1 MGHLYEVLQNY
12 LTLLCSCPYDPSLL
26 LVIPYIWV
34 SLYCFLFVNIQCQQ
48 LPALDLSS
56 QIYSLFTDICTQILF
71 PQ

>member
-12 LTLLCSCPYDPSLL
+12 LTLLCSRLYDPSPLS
-26 LVIPYIWV
+26 VTPCVWV
-34 SLYCFLFVNIQCQQ
+34 SLYCSLFVNIQCQQ

-56 QIYSLFTDICTQILF
+56 QIYSLFTDICTQILV